1 MRFDAV
7 NDAPGELDTK
17 ALNRF
22 SRQNAA
28 LGAETT
34 AKLIKMRVLIVGL
47 RGVGIE
53 AAKNLA
59 LQGAGAITVHDN
71 KPTQMQDLGVNF
83 FLNEGDVSKGT
94 PRAAACAPRIQE
106 LNPLCTVSEATE
118 LGDEVILQHSAVVI
132 TEPTAV
138 AELVRL
144 NEFCRANGVAFFFA
158 FTGGVH
164 MSIFADLGPTHVVN
178 DFNGERPVQKLITG
192 VTAAGAGECL
202 IRYDTPE
209 GQQPIALSTGH
220 FEVSEVVGV
229 DGINGKVFPVTHP
242 YSDPVKVRVVCYGST
257 CLDHP
262 HEQYLT
268 SPHTHTRNAMSPDGP
283 HPAGHLHVHGGVHVR
298 RAADREEAAHALP
311 HGVARSQDEGAR
323 REVALPGRQADR
335 LPDRQLASQ
344 ADRQPASQ
352 TAS

>member
-1 MRFDAV
+1 MKFDVV

-59 LQGAGAITVHDN
+59 LQGAGAITVYDN

-106 LNPLCTVSEATE
+106 LNPLCAVSEVTE
-118 LGDEVILQHSAVVI
+118 LSEEVILQHSAVVI

-144 NEFCRANGVAFFFA
+144 NEFCRTHGVAFFFS

-164 MSIFADLGPTHVVN
+164 MSIFTDLGPKHVVN

-192 VTAAGAGECL
+192 VTAAGTGECL

-220 FEVSEVVGV
+220 FEVTEVVGV

-242 YSDPVKVRVVCYGST
+242 YSDPVKVRETV
-257 CLDHP
+257 L
-262 HEQYLT
+262 
-268 SPHTHTRNAMSPDGP
+268 
-283 HPAGHLHVHGGVHVR
+283 
-298 RAADREEAAHALP
+298 HALLYP
-311 HGVARSQDEGAR
+311 
-323 REVALPGRQADR
+323 RQA
-335 LPDRQLASQ
+335 
-344 ADRQPASQ
+344 
-352 TAS
+352 